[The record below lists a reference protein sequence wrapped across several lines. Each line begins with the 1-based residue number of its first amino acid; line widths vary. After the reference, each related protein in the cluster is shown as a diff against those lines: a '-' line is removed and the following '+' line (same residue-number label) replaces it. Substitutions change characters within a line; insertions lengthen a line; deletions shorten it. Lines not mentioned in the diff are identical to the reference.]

1 MPELGNQSALKLEI
15 YDRAVRDTRLT
26 DLDRRVFW
34 RIVDRMNADLTSW
47 PSYQLLGAELMCARR
62 SAMRSV
68 EHLCALGLL
77 SKVKGGGRGKSNLYR
92 LKTETV
98 TGETPNAEPPKTVTD
113 PSRNGDWRRQRT
125 VTKRSPESLKEPLK
139 EPSRA
144 RAREA
149 GAAPKGAPASAPAD
163 VAHVV
168 ARPVARDVVVLR
180 SRHVRDRGI
189 RFELDDDTPWRQ
201 LKGQVAARV
210 GEDRVRTWLDPLLFI
225 GLQGPIVRL
234 GAPSE
239 TIRKYAFATLT
250 AGAGEARQFD
260 IVVSPKFS
268 LRKER

>member
-113 PSRNGDWRRQRT
+113 PSRNGDRRRQRT

-163 VAHVV
+163 VAHGLAGAIVRGVV
-168 ARPVARDVVVLR
+168 APR
-180 SRHVRDRGI
+180 SRHARDRGI
-189 RFELDDDTPWRQ
+189 RLEPVDDAPWRRMMEEIATR
-201 LKGQVAARV
+201 LGAEA
-210 GEDRVRTWLDPLLFI
+210 VRTWLDPLVFI
-225 GLQGPIVRL
+225 ETRGTTVRL
-234 GAPSE
+234 GAPSA
-239 TIRKYAFATLT
+239 TIRKFALETLST
-250 AGAGEARQFD
+250 GADDDRQFE

-268 LRKER
+268 LPQQA